1 MRTIQIAAVLIGL
14 MMLSVDPVVGQNYKP
29 LPPPATKP
37 ISDKDRSELEA
48 GATALAQ
55 QIEQL
60 HSELRDRPKLL
71 ALLADVQIYLNAV
84 RYPLKYNEPTD
95 AAKAKAALAAGMQRA
110 RDLREG
116 NMPWTVAA
124 GPRGYVSKIDGSV
137 QPYLLAPPK
146 DFKPGDG
153 KKYPVLIFCHGRG
166 EDLMELKFINGRAAP
181 GSADKPHIDGAFF
194 VQPYGR
200 YCCANKFAGEID
212 VLEVLDS
219 LRKQYPID
227 DDRIVLTGFSM
238 GGAAVWHLAVHYADR
253 WCAASPGAGFCET
266 KIYQN
271 LAAKGELATTPWY
284 EQALWHWY
292 DAPDYVM
299 NLANVPLISYA
310 GTEDPQ
316 QQSGTIMEKAAKEA
330 GVPFA
335 RIWGQGVG
343 HKYEPKA
350 LGELN
355 QRLGEYAAKGRN
367 AVPNELTL
375 ETQTLRYNRMFW
387 LTVDSLDRHWQRA
400 EVKATLGQ
408 DKIEFKISNV
418 SRFTFDFPT
427 LVRERKRIDY
437 GIVIN
442 GEDAG
447 SVVIPAVV
455 GVEPRPMSFQKT
467 SLGWR
472 GTRGDEDQALRKRHG
487 LQGPIDDAFLDKFLM
502 VRPTGKPLNERIG
515 TWANS
520 EMERAILQWHRIFRG
535 EVTVRDDTDIMRA
548 VVHASAKPGPEHIGD
563 AELAANNLVLWGDPS
578 TNKVLE
584 YISSKLP
591 IKWDAKQVTLGSRTF
606 DSATH
611 VPILIYPNP
620 LNPTKYVVIN
630 SGFTFRE
637 DANSTNSRQ
646 VPKLPDY
653 AIVDVTTPPNGHSPG
668 KIVAAGFFGEKWELR
683 EDDGK
688 MTP

>member
-1 MRTIQIAAVLIGL
+1 MRTIRAVAIVCVLLLPAHAAVAQGF
-14 MMLSVDPVVGQNYKP
+14 KP
-29 LPPPATKP
+29 LPPPSTKP
-37 ISDKDRSELEA
+37 ISDKDRGELEA
-48 GATALAQ
+48 GAAALVQ

-60 HSELRDRPKLL
+60 RAELHDRPKLL

-95 AAKAKAALAAGMQRA
+95 AAKAKTALTAGMQRA

-116 NMPWTVAA
+116 NAPWTLAA
-124 GPRGYVSKIDGSV
+124 GPRGYVSKIDGSA

-146 DFKPGDG
+146 DFRPGDG

-166 EDLMELKFINGRAAP
+166 EDLMELKFINGRATP

-200 YCCANKFAGEID
+200 YCCANKIAGEID

-238 GGAAVWHLAVHYADR
+238 GGAAVWHLAVHYADM

-355 QRLGEYAAKGRN
+355 QRLGELAAKGRV
-367 AVPNELTL
+367 AVPKQVKL
-375 ETQTLRYNRMFW
+375 ETWTLRYNRMFW
-387 LTVDSLDRHWQRA
+387 LEIEGLEQHWKRAAVDASVEGDTLQVRTENVTALEFGDTRPHRWKSLVIDGQEQPGGELTPVEYSKTDGKWAAGRTGGLA
-400 EVKATLGQ
+400 KA
-408 DKIEFKISNV
+408 
-418 SRFTFDFPT
+418 
-427 LVRERKRIDY
+427 
-437 GIVIN
+437 
-442 GEDAG
+442 
-447 SVVIPAVV
+447 
-455 GVEPRPMSFQKT
+455 
-467 SLGWR
+467 
-472 GTRGDEDQALRKRHG
+472 HG
-487 LQGPIDDAFLDKFLM
+487 LQGPIDDAFLDRFVM
-502 VRPTGKPLNERIG
+502 VRPTGQPLNDRVAAW
-515 TWANS
+515 TKD
-520 EMERAILQWHRIFRG
+520 EMEHAIVQWHRIFRSEAPVKG
-535 EVTVRDDTDIMRA
+535 DDEITDTDI
-548 VVHASAKPGPEHIGD
+548 ASS
-563 AELAANNLVLWGDPS
+563 NLVLWGDPS
-578 TNKVLE
+578 SNKVLAR
-584 YISSKLP
+584 IADKLP
-591 IKWDAKQVTLGSRTF
+591 IKWDAKQVTLGSRTY

-620 LNPTKYVVIN
+620 LNASKYVVIN

-653 AIVDVTTPPNGHSPG
+653 AIVDISTPPNGHSPG
-668 KIVAAGFFGEKWELR
+668 KIVAAGFFGEKWKLR

-688 MTP
+688 MMP